1 MVWNLNYLIN
11 FTVIQSLLSVKINF
25 SKAIDAVLDQRHS
38 VHLPGIGTIRLENRP
53 SKISDDE
60 SAITPPSVIL
70 THYNAATKNKA
81 LRKYLDRKYDL
92 SKEKADEAINSFSKM
107 LIKTMK
113 KHGKVEIE
121 KLMTIKPNGK
131 KYQVK
136 AKKSYLKR
144 YYEGLPVIELKK
156 IKKKDRKKV
165 GLEAKSGLDSKK
177 QKKKQQSGKD
187 MKTAAAIATTTSKA
201 NNKDEKKKQA
211 KNILSSSK
219 EDSGKSKLVTKAV
232 VPPPKKVAPPSN
244 PTSSSQSP
252 KPNVTYVK
260 PNFSFPATKAKT
272 PAPTPSVKKPAAT
285 EKAQPMSLNEKL
297 KLQQSTS
304 KPAGATTSKTRT
316 TSYSS
321 STSSSAKP
329 LSIKDPKPVGKVD
342 YTPVPPSDEGFGCV
356 GPALALLA
364 LLLISGL
371 IYFGCNK
378 VRKMSKVQSKL
389 PATEKIASS
398 ESNTPTTTTSENTNN
413 TNDDAQSTEIIED
426 EAYTNTNSTDNP
438 SECTIITGVFSNY
451 TNVSKMEE
459 HLARNG
465 YDVYISE
472 NGPYTRVG
480 FTYDCSNVDLADYL
494 NNIRRQIEP
503 KAWYLVPELYVEYE
517 Y

>member
-1 MVWNLNYLIN
+1 
-11 FTVIQSLLSVKINF
+11 VKINF
-25 SKAIDAVLDQRHS
+25 SKAIDAVLDQRNS

-53 SKISDDE
+53 SKISADE
-60 SAITPPSVIL
+60 SAISPPSVIL
-70 THYNAATKNKA
+70 THYNATTKNKA
-81 LRKYLDRKYDL
+81 LRKYLERKYDL
-92 SKEKADEAINSFSKM
+92 SKVKADEAINSFSKV

-131 KYQVK
+131 KYLVK

-144 YYEGLPVIELKK
+144 YYEGLPVVELKK

-177 QKKKQQSGKD
+177 QNKKQKPGTD
-187 MKTAAAIATTTSKA
+187 LKTAAAIAATTSKA
-201 NNKDEKKKQA
+201 NKMDEKKKQA
-211 KNILSSSK
+211 KNLLSSSK
-219 EDSGKSKLVTKAV
+219 EDSGKSKLVTKPV
-232 VPPPKKVAPPSN
+232 DSPPKKVTPPSN

-272 PAPTPSVKKPAAT
+272 PSPTPAVKKPTVT
-285 EKAQPMSLNEKL
+285 EKALPMSLNEKL

-304 KPAGATTSKTRT
+304 KPAGATTSTTRT

-321 STSSSAKP
+321 TTSSAKP
-329 LSIKDPKPVGKVD
+329 LAIKDPKPVGKVD

-356 GPALALLA
+356 GPALALFA
-364 LLLISGL
+364 LLVILSL

-378 VRKMSKVQSKL
+378 VRNMSKGQTKI

-398 ESNTPTTTTSENTNN
+398 ESNSSTTTTIEEDTNN
-413 TNDDAQSTEIIED
+413 INDDAQSNEILED
-426 EAYTNTNSTDNP
+426 EEYATSTNNP
-438 SECTIITGVFSNY
+438 SECIIITGVYSNY
-451 TNVSKMEE
+451 TNVSRMEE
-459 HLARNG
+459 LLARNG
-465 YDVYISE
+465 YEVYISE
-472 NGPYTRVG
+472 YGPYTRVG

-503 KAWYLVPELYVEYE
+503 KAWYLEPELYVEYE